1 LSASLELELMRASA
15 LLENDPAAAARRA
28 IAILAKSPGRDEAIL
43 LLAAAR
49 RRLGGTQAAADLQG
63 AADSM
68 ESLARRQP
76 TSPLL
81 QLELGLAYAACGR
94 TREAIAALERSV
106 GLDGGLTEG
115 WRELAVQQL
124 LAGNT
129 AAADVA
135 YLNYRRLAA
144 DPADLADAYAAFD
157 ESRLDAAD
165 AAAQSRL
172 PASTNPV
179 AVLTLL
185 AAIAA
190 KRGDDLAEEDALN
203 RILSLAPCDN
213 AARRQLAQLLLRL
226 ERSKE
231 ALPMIERLLAAD
243 SRNGAILVLKS
254 EALQLAERHGEGLD
268 VVTELLA
275 QEPQNPDY
283 WLIAGNQQRFMGK
296 TADAIRSYQRA
307 IDLRPAYGL
316 AYWALSN
323 LKTYH
328 FNAAE
333 IATMRRELDAAP
345 ASSVDATHLEFALG
359 QALEA
364 GLEFAG
370 SFEHY
375 RRGNEL
381 SRAAFSYD
389 AGAATAFVKR
399 FKSTYTRRFFDERGD
414 WGNAAPDPI
423 FIVGLPRSGSTLLE
437 QILASHS
444 EVEATR
450 ELAYIPRIA
459 RELAGPPEIA
469 ARYPENLPAAGRSH
483 LEALAGRYLA
493 SAQAHRLQGKPRF
506 IDKMH
511 GNFASLGLI
520 HLMFPRAAIIDVRRH
535 PMGCAFA
542 CYKQLFA
549 PGMNFAYD
557 LKELGLY
564 YRDYVDLMEHVDGV
578 LPQRVYRLHYE
589 RLVADTANEI
599 QRVLDYC
606 NLPFEA
612 ACLRF
617 HENQRVAQTI
627 SSEQVRRP
635 MYAEG
640 VDQWRHYEAW
650 LGPLR
655 EPLGHLIES
664 YPRF

>member
-1 LSASLELELMRASA
+1 MSASLELELMRASA

-63 AADSM
+63 GADSM

-76 TSPLL
+76 ASPLL
-81 QLELGLAYAACGR
+81 QLELGLTYAACGR

-226 ERSKE
+226 ERSEE

-268 VVTELLA
+268 VE
-275 QEPQNPDY
+275 
-283 WLIAGNQQRFMGK
+283 IG
-296 TADAIRSYQRA
+296 RA
-307 IDLRPAYGL
+307 
-316 AYWALSN
+316 SC
-323 LKTYH
+323 
-328 FNAAE
+328 
-333 IATMRRELDAAP
+333 RE
-345 ASSVDATHLEFALG
+345 
-359 QALEA
+359 
-364 GLEFAG
+364 
-370 SFEHY
+370 
-375 RRGNEL
+375 
-381 SRAAFSYD
+381 
-389 AGAATAFVKR
+389 
-399 FKSTYTRRFFDERGD
+399 
-414 WGNAAPDPI
+414 
-423 FIVGLPRSGSTLLE
+423 
-437 QILASHS
+437 
-444 EVEATR
+444 
-450 ELAYIPRIA
+450 
-459 RELAGPPEIA
+459 
-469 ARYPENLPAAGRSH
+469 
-483 LEALAGRYLA
+483 
-493 SAQAHRLQGKPRF
+493 
-506 IDKMH
+506 
-511 GNFASLGLI
+511 
-520 HLMFPRAAIIDVRRH
+520 
-535 PMGCAFA
+535 
-542 CYKQLFA
+542 
-549 PGMNFAYD
+549 
-557 LKELGLY
+557 
-564 YRDYVDLMEHVDGV
+564 
-578 LPQRVYRLHYE
+578 RV
-589 RLVADTANEI
+589 
-599 QRVLDYC
+599 
-606 NLPFEA
+606 
-612 ACLRF
+612 
-617 HENQRVAQTI
+617 
-627 SSEQVRRP
+627 
-635 MYAEG
+635 
-640 VDQWRHYEAW
+640 
-650 LGPLR
+650 
-655 EPLGHLIES
+655 
-664 YPRF
+664 